1 MLERM
6 LHAGGDTRVVEVTVN
21 GGGMHNVLVK
31 NVQREPVGHR
41 LLHAD
46 FYAVNMSEKQRV
58 TVPLVATGKPAGM
71 VTGVMVLKLHEAIHI
86 EALPADIPGE
96 IEVDISPMTMER
108 PITIADLPKVK
119 GVSYVDDP
127 EEVLFN
133 LQLTREEVAEEAA
146 ASRGR
151 ARSGQEGQ
159 ADRRRRRLVF
169 LCRARRDQQTGFSSS
184 KARFFFGRSTCS
196 LGYWYT
202 GSSRN
207 CVGSTATPLTRISQC
222 RWAPVLRPVLPTMP
236 ITSPAATCWP
246 TCTLISLRCQ

>member
-1 MLERM
+1 MDELKLVADRRELTGRKVGQLRRQGLVPVVVYGNVKQPVNLQVDIKMLERM

-21 GGGMHNVLVK
+21 DGGKHNVLVK

-58 TVPLVATGKPAGM
+58 TVPLVTTGKPAGM

-96 IEVDISPMTMER
+96 ISVDISPMTMER

-146 ASRGR
+146 ATEVEPEVVKKGK
-151 ARSGQEGQ
+151 
-159 ADRRRRRLVF
+159 
-169 LCRARRDQQTGFSSS
+169 QTDEDEE
-184 KARFFFGRSTCS
+184 
-196 LGYWYT
+196 
-202 GSSRN
+202 
-207 CVGSTATPLTRISQC
+207 
-222 RWAPVLRPVLPTMP
+222 
-236 ITSPAATCWP
+236 
-246 TCTLISLRCQ
+246 

>member
-1 MLERM
+1 MCAGPTLLGVWSKPVAFNACEFQRSSAASGLELLLSTWLPPQPCRTTNGHPISMATPRAISRAPLNLERT

-21 GGGMHNVLVK
+21 DGGKHNVLVK

-46 FYAVNMSEKQRV
+46 FYAVNMSVKQRV
-58 TVPLVATGKPAGM
+58 TVPLVTTGKPAGM

-108 PITIADLPKVK
+108 PITISDLPKVK

-146 ASRGR
+146 ATDVEPEVVKKGK
-151 ARSGQEGQ
+151 
-159 ADRRRRRLVF
+159 
-169 LCRARRDQQTGFSSS
+169 QTDEDED
-184 KARFFFGRSTCS
+184 
-196 LGYWYT
+196 
-202 GSSRN
+202 
-207 CVGSTATPLTRISQC
+207 
-222 RWAPVLRPVLPTMP
+222 
-236 ITSPAATCWP
+236 
-246 TCTLISLRCQ
+246 

>member
-1 MLERM
+1 MDELKLVADRRELTGRKVGQLRRQGLVPVVVYGNVKQPVNLQVDIKMLERT

-21 GGGMHNVLVK
+21 DGGKHNVLVK

-58 TVPLVATGKPAGM
+58 TVPLVTTGKPAGM

-96 IEVDISPMTMER
+96 ISVDISPMTMER

-146 ASRGR
+146 AAEVEPEVVKKGK
-151 ARSGQEGQ
+151 
-159 ADRRRRRLVF
+159 
-169 LCRARRDQQTGFSSS
+169 QTDEDEE
-184 KARFFFGRSTCS
+184 
-196 LGYWYT
+196 
-202 GSSRN
+202 
-207 CVGSTATPLTRISQC
+207 
-222 RWAPVLRPVLPTMP
+222 
-236 ITSPAATCWP
+236 
-246 TCTLISLRCQ
+246 

>member
-1 MLERM
+1 MDDLKLVADRRELTGRKVGQLRRQGLVPVVVYGNVKQPVNLQVDIKQLERM

-21 GGGMHNVLVK
+21 GGGLHNVLVK

-58 TVPLVATGKPAGM
+58 TVPLVSTGKPAGM

-108 PITIADLPKVK
+108 PMTIADLPKVK

-146 ASRGR
+146 AAEVEPEVVKKGK
-151 ARSGQEGQ
+151 
-159 ADRRRRRLVF
+159 
-169 LCRARRDQQTGFSSS
+169 QTDEDED
-184 KARFFFGRSTCS
+184 
-196 LGYWYT
+196 
-202 GSSRN
+202 
-207 CVGSTATPLTRISQC
+207 
-222 RWAPVLRPVLPTMP
+222 
-236 ITSPAATCWP
+236 
-246 TCTLISLRCQ
+246 

>member
-1 MLERM
+1 MDDLKLVADRRELTGRKVGQLRRQGLVPVVVYGNVKQPVNLQVDIKLLERM

-21 GGGMHNVLVK
+21 DGGKHNVLVK

-58 TVPLVATGKPAGM
+58 TVPLVTTGRPAGM

-96 IEVDISPMTMER
+96 IEVDISLMTMER
-108 PITIADLPKVK
+108 PITIADLPDVK
-119 GVSYVDDP
+119 GVTYVDDP

-146 ASRGR
+146 AEVEPEVVKKGK
-151 ARSGQEGQ
+151 QTDEDEG
-159 ADRRRRRLVF
+159 
-169 LCRARRDQQTGFSSS
+169 
-184 KARFFFGRSTCS
+184 
-196 LGYWYT
+196 
-202 GSSRN
+202 
-207 CVGSTATPLTRISQC
+207 
-222 RWAPVLRPVLPTMP
+222 
-236 ITSPAATCWP
+236 
-246 TCTLISLRCQ
+246 

>member
-1 MLERM
+1 MDELKLVADRRELTGRKVGQLRRQGLVPVVVYGNVKQPVNLQVDIKMLERM
-6 LHAGGDTRVVEVTVN
+6 LHAGGDTRVVEVTVSD
-21 GGGMHNVLVK
+21 GGKHNVLVK

-46 FYAVNMSEKQRV
+46 FYAVNMSEMQRV

-71 VTGVMVLKLHEAIHI
+71 TTGMMVLKLHEAIHI

-96 IEVDISPMTMER
+96 IEVDVSPMTMER

-146 ASRGR
+146 ATEAEPEVVKKGK
-151 ARSGQEGQ
+151 
-159 ADRRRRRLVF
+159 
-169 LCRARRDQQTGFSSS
+169 QTDEEE
-184 KARFFFGRSTCS
+184 
-196 LGYWYT
+196 
-202 GSSRN
+202 
-207 CVGSTATPLTRISQC
+207 
-222 RWAPVLRPVLPTMP
+222 
-236 ITSPAATCWP
+236 
-246 TCTLISLRCQ
+246 